1 MTLCLPGDD
10 DWKTMGTNT
19 IMLSRRGLASRADR
33 ERSDVY
39 TALCVC
45 VYVQQR
51 VRHLRDFS
59 IELAETHVRAVS
71 LAAAANSIVAAS
83 VVLSFVVSIGFLDCT

>member
-1 MTLCLPGDD
+1 MIGKQWGQIPLCYRGV
-10 DWKTMGTNT
+10 DWLRAR
-19 IMLSRRGLASRADR
+19 IERGRMYIQR
-33 ERSDVY
+33 CV
-39 TALCVC
+39 CVC